1 MKKETN
7 NVKIVLGALLAGAAI
22 GGTLGILFAPA
33 KGSDTR
39 KKIANKG
46 EEMKD
51 DLQAKYEELIAETKI
66 IKEKLTA

>member
-39 KKIANKG
+39 KKISKKG

-51 DLQAKYEELIAETKI
+51 DLQSKYEELIAETKV

>member
-33 KGSDTR
+33 KESDTR
-39 KKIANKG
+39 KKISKKG

-51 DLQAKYEELIAETKI
+51 DLQSKYEELIAETKV

>member
-39 KKIANKG
+39 KKS
-46 EEMKD
+46 
-51 DLQAKYEELIAETKI
+51 LT
-66 IKEKLTA
+66 KEKK

>member
-7 NVKIVLGALLAGAAI
+7 NVKIVIGALLAGAAI

>member
-39 KKIANKG
+39 KKISKKG

>member
-46 EEMKD
+46 VELKD